1 MSASARRRSASVYW
15 ADRRVA
21 AALAAG
27 SYSLPGGRATGP
39 IDPAATTGL
48 AVMITGVGGPLTAAA
63 AAAAAEVGGT
73 KRDGAGA
80 DGAAAGGRARG
91 SRVDGGAAGAVL
103 VMPSQRDDGDELFE
117 SITST

>member
-39 IDPAATTGL
+39 IDPAAGL

-103 VMPSQRDDGDELFE
+103 VMPS
-117 SITST
+117 